1 MATPSTG
8 DDQRMTSLGMT
19 LDQDLE
25 AEHRA
30 QRLGAQDFL
39 GRTEQV
45 RATILQQQQAVA
57 IARGQVE

>member
-1 MATPSTG
+1 
-8 DDQRMTSLGMT
+8 MTSLGMT

-57 IARGQVE
+57 IARPG